1 MKTNKL
7 VKVLFMPVVLFAFV
21 IGWCLY
27 FVGEDKQKVANS
39 RSSVR
44 KSAGKDC
51 VEFSVVPLQE
61 RKVVAE

>member
-1 MKTNKL
+1 
-7 VKVLFMPVVLFAFV
+7 MPVVLFAFV